1 MRVFFWVFPEG
12 LQRGLQGLQRTEMGE
27 LNARRRL
34 GALKHF
40 AAVGIHS
47 QMNQVAQW

>member
-12 LQRGLQGLQRTEMGE
+12 LQRGLQRTEMGE